1 MIGSGDYGK
10 GKKTTRKEHR
20 KEEERIGMTEMLK
33 EKRMAR
39 KEQREGGKWQ
49 GRKDRR
55 QIGWEGG
62 KET

>member
-1 MIGSGDYGK
+1 
-10 GKKTTRKEHR
+10 
-20 KEEERIGMTEMLK
+20 MTEMLK